1 MCGAIVFHSPLSSTI
16 LKNQKESWKVQIL
29 NFTVAFLFDLMISQT
44 NRKLKLANNGA
55 ASIRFLKV
63 EPWILSPRYQF
74 QDVNH
79 FAFLS
84 WERFPVDRKLHHQI
98 RPHHKVTF
106 SQARGTMPLWLVQA
120 PLHFVFPDLQ
130 ISVLAQQ
137 TDGNSRHLVQQEI
150 SSKTSQP
157 IFIVNHHGF
166 SNQQSHWKS
175 RPKTSEWNPVAYRSG
190 FTAITRLPSLFGG
203 FLCSFCQWSLASTEL
218 SKNAEKCHF

>member
-29 NFTVAFLFDLMISQT
+29 NFTVAFLFDLMIPQT
-44 NRKLKLANNGA
+44 NRKLKWANNRSNQHLIFEGGT
-55 ASIRFLKV
+55 V

-98 RPHHKVTF
+98 RSYHKVTF
-106 SQARGTMPLWLVQA
+106 SQARGTMPLWLIQA

-130 ISVLAQQ
+130 ISVQPSIGPANRWKLP
-137 TDGNSRHLVQQEI
+137 
-150 SSKTSQP
+150 TSCATGDFFKNIP
-157 IFIVNHHGF
+157 THV
-166 SNQQSHWKS
+166 
-175 RPKTSEWNPVAYRSG
+175 YRK
-190 FTAITRLPSLFGG
+190 LPSFFQPTVSLEIQAKNIGMESSRLSQWFHCDHVSPIASRR
-203 FLCSFCQWSLASTEL
+203 LSLQLLPVKPSFNGAL
-218 SKNAEKCHF
+218 